1 MQLGIDFGTTRTRV
15 AAVLKGNYPLITFQ
29 AETGDGADWYPSLIA
44 VQGNRLAFGLEAQA
58 VQYEPGWEIFSSFK
72 RLLTDTPPDAVWS
85 VGGVKLPALE
95 WLTRFFG
102 SLRQDLIRRSNLE
115 VERRE
120 RFEVMAGIPANA
132 NSNQRFLTLEAL
144 REAGFRV
151 IGMLNEP
158 SAAGIEYAHR
168 YRKTDLT
175 GRREHVVVYDL
186 GGGTFDVAVICMAG
200 NQHEVIASEGI
211 SRLGGDDLDAVLLEM
226 AQSDLALAD
235 MRRGV
240 SRSRLLHVCREA
252 KESIHP
258 NSRRI
263 TLDFGQVHA
272 ELGEAVV
279 PVTQFYEKCSPL
291 ILRTIQATEAAMH
304 AGLGSADEDNPALA
318 SVYLVGGCCELPILA
333 RTLRERFG
341 RRVRRS
347 PYPSA
352 APAIGLAI
360 AADQTSGYVLRERFT
375 RHFGV
380 WREGESG
387 QRIVFDPIFTKET
400 TVPQPSQPPLTVSR
414 RYHPIHNIGRF
425 RFLECSGLS
434 RVGEPAGDML
444 SWNEVVFP
452 LDPDVA
458 QSSRLEELPVMRTA
472 GVESN
477 LIEEVYR
484 CNAAGV
490 IEVTIANLTAGYA
503 RNYRIR

>member
-29 AETGDGADWYPSLIA
+29 AETGDGTDWYPSLIA
-44 VQGNRLAFGLEAQA
+44 ARGEQLAFGLDAQA
-58 VQYEPGWEIFSSFK
+58 VEYEPGWEIFASFK
-72 RLLTDTPPDAVWS
+72 RLLSDAPPDAVWK
-85 VGGVKLPALE
+85 VGDVEFPAIE
-95 WLTRFFG
+95 WLSRFFG

-115 VERRE
+115 VDRRE

-144 REAGFRV
+144 RQAGFRV

-168 YRKTDLT
+168 YRKSDLT

-200 NQHEVIASEGI
+200 NQHEAIASEGV
-211 SRLGGDDLDAVLLEM
+211 SRLGGDDLDTVLLEM
-226 AQSDLALAD
+226 AQSDPVFAD
-235 MRRGV
+235 VRRRV

-252 KESIHP
+252 KEGIHP
-258 NSRRI
+258 NSRKI

-272 ELGEAVV
+272 DLGEAVV
-279 PVTQFYEKCSPL
+279 PVSQFYEKCSPF
-291 ILRTIQATEAAMH
+291 IVRTIQATEAAMQK
-304 AGLGSADEDNPALA
+304 GLGNADEDNPALA
-318 SVYLVGGCCELPILA
+318 SVYLVGGSCELPIFA

-352 APAIGLAI
+352 ATAIGLAI
-360 AADQTSGYVLRERFT
+360 AADHTSGYVLKERFT

-380 WREGESG
+380 WREGDSG

-400 TVPQPSQPPLTVSR
+400 SVPRRAQPPLTVSR
-414 RYHPIHNIGRF
+414 RYHPTHNIGRF
-425 RFLECSGLS
+425 RFLECSALS
-434 RVGEPAGDML
+434 QAGEPAGDML
-444 SWNEVVFP
+444 SWSEVVFP
-452 LDPDVA
+452 LEPGVA
-458 QSSRLEELPVMRTA
+458 QSSQLEKLPVMRTA

-477 LIEEVYR
+477 LIEEIYR
-484 CNAAGV
+484 CDAAGV